1 MAASFVPSAKTCP
14 VQYEGAPVSGYDPFD
29 PSILEDP
36 YAVFPGLRERAPVAY
51 SPAIDMWTV
60 SHYADIEAIFRD
72 PATFSAAIA
81 QSPLDPIAPE
91 AKAILDA
98 GGFKPLAV
106 MSNLDL
112 PEHARIRYHTTRA
125 FSARRIAKLETLIR
139 ERAGAIVAGFPDSG
153 DIDLVRELAFPLPAI
168 TIFGMLGFPDEDLEM
183 LKSWCGNRLVMTW
196 GRAPVDE
203 QMRIA
208 GQMVAYFQYCK
219 SFVELRETEPADDL
233 TSDLLATAREDGS
246 LSRDEVVSIIYGL
259 SFAGH
264 ENITNMIS
272 NTVRRLLEHPEQW
285 RALVEDRGKI
295 VNAVEEALRFDSS
308 NLAWRRVTTRPV
320 TLRGVEIPAGARI
333 LMLLGSANRDPA
345 KFDDPERFDIERKDA
360 RTHLAFGKG
369 IHFCLGAAL
378 TRLEVA
384 IVLDLL
390 AERFPGLRLGD
401 DRTYSYVPNV
411 VFRGPRAL
419 HVVLA

>member
-1 MAASFVPSAKTCP
+1 
-14 VQYEGAPVSGYDPFD
+14 
-29 PSILEDP
+29 
-36 YAVFPGLRERAPVAY
+36 
-51 SPAIDMWTV
+51 
-60 SHYADIEAIFRD
+60 
-72 PATFSAAIA
+72 
-81 QSPLDPIAPE
+81 
-91 AKAILDA
+91 
-98 GGFKPLAV
+98 
-106 MSNLDL
+106 
-112 PEHARIRYHTTRA
+112 
-125 FSARRIAKLETLIR
+125 
-139 ERAGAIVAGFPDSG
+139 
-153 DIDLVRELAFPLPAI
+153 
-168 TIFGMLGFPDEDLEM
+168 
-183 LKSWCGNRLVMTW
+183 
-196 GRAPVDE
+196 
-203 QMRIA
+203 
-208 GQMVAYFQYCK
+208 
-219 SFVELRETEPADDL
+219 
-233 TSDLLATAREDGS
+233 
-246 LSRDEVVSIIYGL
+246 
-259 SFAGH
+259 
-264 ENITNMIS
+264 MIS

-308 NLAWRRVTTRPV
+308 NLAWRRMTTRPV

-345 KFDDPERFDIERKDA
+345 KFEDPERFDIERKDA